1 MLEWSSLKQ
10 KAEQIKALRWDSN
23 RQMSDAVAVAVHLQ
37 RDVKKVFQCYT
48 YWLLVY
54 FINNGLN
61 FTFYSWNKYRRR
73 KWQPTPVFLP
83 GESRGQRRL
92 VGYSLWDHK
101 ESDMTEWLTFHF
113 HHNKTSS
120 HRPTAHLRMWNI
132 ANTVIYALFPHPAW
146 MLLPRSKTVLFIIY
160 LLSPCL
166 LKTVLSC
173 ITHAND
179 FLLLGFI
186 KMILYFI

>member
-83 GESRGQRRL
+83 GEFRGQRSP

-101 ESDMTEWLTFHF
+101 ESDTTEWLTHTLTNVSF
-113 HHNKTSS
+113 
-120 HRPTAHLRMWNI
+120 
-132 ANTVIYALFPHPAW
+132 
-146 MLLPRSKTVLFIIY
+146 
-160 LLSPCL
+160 
-166 LKTVLSC
+166 LSC
-173 ITHAND
+173 QFEYNKIPR
-179 FLLLGFI
+179 GYP
-186 KMILYFI
+186 ILMAFNHHILKKKIPCRIVTKKLNV